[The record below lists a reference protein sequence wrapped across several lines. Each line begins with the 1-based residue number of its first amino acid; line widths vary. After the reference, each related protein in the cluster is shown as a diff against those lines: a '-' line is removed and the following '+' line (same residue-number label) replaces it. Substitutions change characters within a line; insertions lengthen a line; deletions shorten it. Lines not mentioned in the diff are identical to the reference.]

1 MTIRE
6 ATLFVLQIRGKPPL
20 VVSDAP
26 VMGSFNRMAIYK
38 PVSVVKTYEN
48 GVKESVFAFKQ
59 DCNIL
64 VNPAEVV
71 FYHEI
76 KCDVVE

>member
-1 MTIRE
+1 MALRE
-6 ATLFVLQIRGKPPL
+6 ATLIILQIRGKPPL
-20 VVSDAP
+20 VVSDPP
-26 VMGSFNRMAIYK
+26 VMGNFNRMTVYK

-48 GVKESVFAFKQ
+48 GVKESVLAYKQ
-59 DCNIL
+59 DCTFW

-71 FYHEI
+71 CYHEI